1 MPAKPRRSYPGDSKK
16 VSLVMKAEQTYVIKV
31 FVEEGMKGV
40 EIIDKLNNHYD
51 LDALE

>member
-1 MPAKPRRSYPGDSKK
+1 
-16 VSLVMKAEQTYVIKV
+16 MKAEQTYIIKF

-40 EIIDKLNNHYD
+40 EIINKLDNHYS